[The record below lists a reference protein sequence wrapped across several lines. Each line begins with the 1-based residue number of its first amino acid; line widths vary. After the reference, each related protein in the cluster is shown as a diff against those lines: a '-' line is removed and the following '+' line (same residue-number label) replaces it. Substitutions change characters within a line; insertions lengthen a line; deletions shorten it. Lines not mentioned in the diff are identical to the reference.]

1 MKPVSL
7 WQVAVGLRSLASR
20 LVISMLFIKP
30 GWAGLSTYTPLDEVQ
45 GWRIERKQG
54 REGRLHCRGSLPSGA
69 SWFSGN
75 IHLDPDGQLVEP
87 EGLAF
92 AGDQKEIDAVK
103 AALERCRQDLL
114 YLP

>member
-1 MKPVSL
+1 MPVSP
-7 WQVAVGLRSLASR
+7 WQMTAGLTSLASG
-20 LVISMLFIKP
+20 LVISMLLSKP
-30 GWAGLSTYTPLDEVQ
+30 GWAGLSTYTPLDEVH

-54 REGRLHCRGSLPSGA
+54 REGRLHCRASLPSGA

-75 IHLDPDGQLVEP
+75 IHLDPHGQLVEP

-92 AGDQKEIDAVK
+92 AGDQKDIDAVN
-103 AALERCRQDLL
+103 AALEHCRQDLL

>member
-1 MKPVSL
+1 
-7 WQVAVGLRSLASR
+7 
-20 LVISMLFIKP
+20 MLFIKP

-54 REGRLHCRGSLPSGA
+54 REGRLHCRASLPSGA

-92 AGDQKEIDAVK
+92 AGDQKEIDAVN

>member
-1 MKPVSL
+1 MEDRKEAGARGT
-7 WQVAVGLRSLASR
+7 VA
-20 LVISMLFIKP
+20 
-30 GWAGLSTYTPLDEVQ
+30 
-45 GWRIERKQG
+45 
-54 REGRLHCRGSLPSGA
+54 CRASLPSGA

-92 AGDQKEIDAVK
+92 AGDQKEIDAVN